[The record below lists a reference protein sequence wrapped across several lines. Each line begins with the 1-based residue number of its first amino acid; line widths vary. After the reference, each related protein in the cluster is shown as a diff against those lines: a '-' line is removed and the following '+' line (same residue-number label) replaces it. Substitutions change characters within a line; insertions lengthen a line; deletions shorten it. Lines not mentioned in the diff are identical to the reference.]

1 MRFSHK
7 HLFFRSS
14 TPENACNP
22 AHMEPPQCLIKQ
34 VWKWKPR
41 GARSPIA
48 LNSWPLTPHQ
58 YGSIFCCWR
67 QARSADT
74 PTLWP
79 ALQSKWSH
87 FLSRHAVLCAIC
99 WVKRTGPLLECRD
112 GACLERN
119 KSLLAVA
126 RVALRH
132 YSVKRGMALMLTNT
146 GEQGSFTTHPLS
158 IVPIQQW
165 LLGHLSPSQGCI
177 CIQLPELLILCNS
190 HILLTQKLTTH
201 ADARAQGPASSP
213 VGLLLV

>member
-1 MRFSHK
+1 MDPSS
-7 HLFFRSS
+7 LFWRH
-14 TPENACNP
+14 ARCDDAP
-22 AHMEPPQCLIKQ
+22 AL
-34 VWKWKPR
+34 
-41 GARSPIA
+41 
-48 LNSWPLTPHQ
+48 
-58 YGSIFCCWR
+58 F
-67 QARSADT
+67 
-74 PTLWP
+74 P

-112 GACLERN
+112 SACLERN

-158 IVPIQQW
+158 IVPILQW
-165 LLGHLSPSQGCI
+165 LLGHLSPSQGYI
-177 CIQLPELLILCNS
+177 CIPLPELLILWIS

-201 ADARAQGPASSP
+201 TDARRVLKAHPSIYYWYKMTIGLQSTFQLWF
-213 VGLLLV
+213 VGLPFN